1 MAAADDVAKLFTS
14 VLGRAAD
21 AGGLEYYTNLVN
33 NGVPLA
39 QVQQSLASSQEGQV
53 RALYSDVFGR
63 QADAGGQKFYADQ
76 AIAGTPI
83 ADIRKSLA
91 YSPESQ
97 DLIEKIYT
105 TDLKRK
111 SDAGGKQY
119 YTDFLAGGGL
129 LSDVQKTVQASKEAQ
144 GLLGET
150 TTTTTTTGLTAAEI
164 EAKKIADALLAKQA
178 ADALAAKNGTAG
190 QTATNTD
197 NYNIINSIFRTVFGR
212 DVDATGLKYW
222 GDKLASGTS
231 VADITAG
238 LRGSAEFQTPGVQ
251 QFQKGFRTVPFGSQ
265 LVNGQSQQMA
275 QYAQP
280 AAQAGAAMGAPSL
293 QGFLAGRQG
302 QVSGGDLNTLYRNV
316 LGRAPDPGGV
326 DYYNAKMKGG
336 ATLGDVEA
344 EMRGSAE
351 FRQPLAQFQQATQ
364 YQSALPGMVQ
374 PFNPADIPKTFQ
386 QTLTPGPRL
395 DISTTTIPGWLQTAI
410 NAQKVKDG
418 IEVSDVDKFTAANPG
433 TTNSGLNPGGVGGT
447 GGTTGGLSGGLLAA
461 NQISPQIISGYGDY
475 VGVAPGSIDLP
486 GASYWQ
492 NLLNKGTSISDIY
505 SGMAGTAAGILY
517 APTRASKL
525 AAAASAAANTGGGGS
540 DH

>member
-63 QADAGGQKFYADQ
+63 QADAGGQKFFADQ

-83 ADIRKSLA
+83 ADIRKAMA

-129 LSDVQKTVQASKEAQ
+129 LSDVQKTVQASTEAQ
-144 GLLGET
+144 GLLGT
-150 TTTTTTTGLTAAEI
+150 TPPVVKPPVVPGVVPPVVPGVV
-164 EAKKIADALLAKQA
+164 KPPVVP
-178 ADALAAKNGTAG
+178 GG
-190 QTATNTD
+190 TNTD
-197 NYNIINSIFRTVFGR
+197 NYNTINSIFRTVFGR
-212 DVDATGLKYW
+212 DVDPTGAKYW
-222 GDKLASGTS
+222 GDLLASGTS
-231 VADITAG
+231 IADITAG
-238 LRGSAEFQTPGVQ
+238 IRGSDEFQTPGVQ
-251 QFQKGFRTVPFGSQ
+251 QFQKGIRTVPFGSQ
-265 LVNGQSQQMA
+265 LVNGQSQQLA

-293 QGFLAGRQG
+293 QGFLNSNPAAAAM
-302 QVSGGDLNTLYRNV
+302 T
-316 LGRAPDPGGV
+316 P
-326 DYYNAKMKGG
+326 
-336 ATLGDVEA
+336 
-344 EMRGSAE
+344 
-351 FRQPLAQFQQATQ
+351 FQQQMQ
-364 YQSALPGMVQ
+364 YQTALPGMVQ
-374 PFNPADIPKTFQ
+374 PFNPADIPRTFQ

-395 DISTTTIPGWLQTAI
+395 DISRTTVPGWLQTAI
-410 NAQKVKDG
+410 DAQKVKDG
-418 IEVSDVDKFTAANPG
+418 TEVSSVDKFTTANQVN
-433 TTNSGLNPGGVGGT
+433 TNSGLGVTTPGV
-447 GGTTGGLSGGLLAA
+447 TTPGITGGLLAA
-461 NQISPQIISGYGDY
+461 NQISPQILGLFPEYLGRSGAD
-475 VGVAPGSIDLP
+475 IDLP

-492 NLLNKGTSISDIY
+492 TLSNQGTPIADII
-505 SGMAGTAAGILY
+505 AGISGSAEGLLY

-525 AAAASAAANTGGGGS
+525 AAAAAPAVITGS